1 MNRLKM
7 PLVSAHAVASA
18 QIAALALSL
27 AAPNGGGG
35 RRRRIDPERAW
46 NPELSEW

>member
-7 PLVSAHAVASA
+7 PLVSVHTPRVRSSRGSCP
-18 QIAALALSL
+18 LWPP
-27 AAPNGGGG
+27 PNGGGG
-35 RRRRIDPERAW
+35 RRRRVDPERAW